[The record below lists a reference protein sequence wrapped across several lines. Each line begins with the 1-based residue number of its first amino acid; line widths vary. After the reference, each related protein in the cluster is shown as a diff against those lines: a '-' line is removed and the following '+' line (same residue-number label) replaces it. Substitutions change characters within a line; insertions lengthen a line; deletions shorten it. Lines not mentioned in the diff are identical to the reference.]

1 MSGAK
6 SSEMDLEAEG
16 RKRQKEEQTPSSME
30 RQTKTKKGEEEKDE
44 QKEEQE
50 DIEKT
55 SRELFPTTPS
65 AYKTFYTKEHSKGKE
80 PRWKPQQANIEERSM
95 QAKTPHTAK
104 KENASSSEATDLS
117 KQLTEQIR
125 EAQET
130 MAKMQAAMENNSQP
144 PFVQEMQQ
152 HILNLQQNMKEVQQQ
167 TKDLSNDIRDV
178 DILTQHV
185 HDTLYSQQQREAAKQ
200 TVAKGWPQ
208 HFTDEER
215 DNVISWYVQKA
226 GVGGHYS
233 TTHGRYVHGRY
244 RGSPV
249 TIMHWNSAWAKQQ
262 FEAYIYKRY
271 NQQYPVTIW
280 DASNKTVY
288 FGNQPHKIH
297 FTPQT
302 SDMERDINLTIK
314 AALHILTNNSNSDLA
329 NTWSKIAVK
338 WQDKL
343 VVRVADNAVIF
354 KLLRDKGAPAET
366 ASSSSYA
373 TPSPAPTQQAKLPQK
388 AMPAKAAPKPS
399 RPPPSEKPQQ
409 APQKKKKTNQ

>member
-1 MSGAK
+1 
-6 SSEMDLEAEG
+6 
-16 RKRQKEEQTPSSME
+16 ME

-65 AYKTFYTKEHSKGKE
+65 AYKTFYTKEHSKG
-80 PRWKPQQANIEERSM
+80 WKPQQANIEERSM
-95 QAKTPHTAK
+95 QVKTPHTAK
-104 KENASSSEATDLS
+104 KEAASSNEATDPS

-152 HILNLQQNMKEVQQQ
+152 HILNLQQNMKEVQQH
-167 TKDLSNDIRDV
+167 TEDLSNDIRDV

-208 HFTDEER
+208 HFTDEKR

-226 GVGGHYS
+226 GVEGHYS

-249 TIMHWNSAWAKQQ
+249 TIIHWNSAWAKQQ

-271 NQQYPVTIW
+271 NKQYPVTIW

-329 NTWSKIAVK
+329 NTWNKIAVK

-343 VVRVADNAVIF
+343 AVRVADNAVIF
-354 KLLRDKGAPAET
+354 KLLRDKEDSKYMYLHIHNEYFDIINDNWTQGWEE
-366 ASSSSYA
+366 ASSKTKHPKYRHYPYMLKFAVLRGNEETRS
-373 TPSPAPTQQAKLPQK
+373 TTTCERPSGVK
-388 AMPAKAAPKPS
+388 S
-399 RPPPSEKPQQ
+399 RQMIV
-409 APQKKKKTNQ
+409 NCD

>member
-1 MSGAK
+1 MRRPIVTKRSTANANTEKSIPPPRHVAKACDNNTQKQFQTTWSHGALAGTGGSNHQAQIKNELSLKEGIAMSGAK

-50 DIEKT
+50 DIERT

-104 KENASSSEATDLS
+104 KETASSNEATDLS

-152 HILNLQQNMKEVQQQ
+152 HILNLQQNMKEVQQHNRGF
-167 TKDLSNDIRDV
+167 SNDIRDV

-200 TVAKGWPQ
+200 TWQKDGRNTLQMRSVTTSSAGMCKKLESKDTTAQ
-208 HFTDEER
+208 HMADTCTADTEDHQLPSFIGT
-215 DNVISWYVQKA
+215 
-226 GVGGHYS
+226 
-233 TTHGRYVHGRY
+233 VHGQSSNLRH
-244 RGSPV
+244 
-249 TIMHWNSAWAKQQ
+249 TFTSA
-262 FEAYIYKRY
+262 
-271 NQQYPVTIW
+271 T
-280 DASNKTVY
+280 
-288 FGNQPHKIH
+288 
-297 FTPQT
+297 
-302 SDMERDINLTIK
+302 
-314 AALHILTNNSNSDLA
+314 TNN
-329 NTWSKIAVK
+329 T
-338 WQDKL
+338 
-343 VVRVADNAVIF
+343 R
-354 KLLRDKGAPAET
+354 
-366 ASSSSYA
+366 
-373 TPSPAPTQQAKLPQK
+373 
-388 AMPAKAAPKPS
+388 
-399 RPPPSEKPQQ
+399 
-409 APQKKKKTNQ
+409 